1 MLPEIHRTIDNALVN
16 LVKSKLAKV
25 ASTNEYNDL
34 DNLPSKLSQFENDE
48 GYVKDI
54 STIPESTIIELWDL
68 DSDSDPESIH
78 IPNVPITNPEIED
91 AWNIDGDDDGS
102 GSGDGSHDTI
112 TPISQKEIEEAW
124 GLNDPDGI

>member
-25 ASTNEYNDL
+25 ASTNEYTDL

-78 IPNVPITNPEIED
+78 NPNVPITNPEIE
-91 AWNIDGDDDGS
+91 
-102 GSGDGSHDTI
+102 
-112 TPISQKEIEEAW
+112 EAW
-124 GLNDPDGI
+124 GEEDSSGEHSSGEGSSGISSISPEDIEKAWGLDSSTGL